1 MTYYITNTNGLQ
13 IDWNTRGSAKIAQN
27 CQNLLCI
34 WLYEVAYERTKGIDP
49 EIVDLPLEEA
59 RQKMRSEIY
68 RVLRTYEPR
77 AEIASVKVAGEE
89 PGDLLFFVGLNIEG

>member
-1 MTYYITNTNGLQ
+1 MTYYITNGNALS
-13 IDWNTRGSAKIAQN
+13 IDWNARGAAKIAQN
-27 CQNLLCI
+27 CQNLLCT

-49 EIVDLPLEEA
+49 EIVDMPIEAA

-77 AEIASVKVAGEE
+77 AEIVSVKVTGEE
-89 PGDLLFFVGLNIEG
+89 PGDLLFYVGLNIEG